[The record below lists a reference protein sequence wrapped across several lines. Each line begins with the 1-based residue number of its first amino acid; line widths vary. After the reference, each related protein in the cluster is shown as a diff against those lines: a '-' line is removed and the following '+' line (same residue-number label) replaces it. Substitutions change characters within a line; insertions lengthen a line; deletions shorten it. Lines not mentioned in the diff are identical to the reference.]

1 MLAGKENM
9 SVLSK
14 KEVEEAKAQLTFDA
28 FVAHFVS
35 MHVGRPMP
43 LWLCTTDEAKAGAM
57 AVAQAEFEK
66 WRKTELDK
74 LELREAGDPLRRL
87 RPMIVVDNG

>member
-1 MLAGKENM
+1 M

-28 FVAHFVS
+28 FVAHFVC

-66 WRKTELDK
+66 WRNTELDSLSSEK
-74 LELREAGDPLRRL
+74 PVT
-87 RPMIVVDNG
+87 P